1 MAHIVVLGG
10 GIGGV
15 SSAYELK
22 QAIRREDRVTL
33 VSNKPFFQFTPSN
46 PWVAV
51 KWRTKNDITIDLA
64 SVLPKHGVAFSA
76 AGAARVHADSN
87 RVELGDGT
95 FLDYD
100 YLVIAT
106 GPELA
111 FDEIEGFGPGKEHL
125 LRLRRRPRHARERTV
140 GGVLQ
145 KSRSDRGRRRAGS
158 LVLRPGL
165 RIRDDHGCR
174 SAQASDP
181 RQGADD
187 LRDGRALYRPSRRR
201 RRRRH
206 QGRARIGDA
215 PAPYQM
221 DRQCQGRQG
230 RCRQDACDR
239 GRRRRQAEKG
249 ARVAV
254 QVLDDDTGFPRHCG
268 GARHRRPGQSARLHH
283 RRQASAQS
291 EIPQRVRRRRLHR
304 HRPARANA
312 ASGRACQRP
321 AI

>member
-64 SVLPKHGVAFSA
+64 SVLPKHGIAFSA
-76 AGAARVHADSN
+76 AGASRVHADSN
-87 RVELGDGT
+87 RVELEDGT
-95 FLDYD
+95 LLDYD

-111 FDEIEGFGPGKEHL
+111 FDEIEGLGPEKNSYSVCDVDHATRANGRWEQFCKE
-125 LRLRRRPRHARERTV
+125 PGPNPSSWWV
-140 GGVLQ
+140 P
-145 KSRSDRGRRRAGS
+145 SRGPPVRA
-158 LVLRPGL
+158 GL

-181 RQGADD
+181 RQGPHD
-187 LRDGRALYRPSRRR
+187 LRDG
-201 RRRRH
+201 
-206 QGRARIGDA
+206 
-215 PAPYQM
+215 
-221 DRQCQGRQG
+221 
-230 RCRQDACDR
+230 
-239 GRRRRQAEKG
+239 
-249 ARVAV
+249 
-254 QVLDDDTGFPRHCG
+254 
-268 GARHRRPGQSARLHH
+268 
-283 RRQASAQS
+283 
-291 EIPQRVRRRRLHR
+291 
-304 HRPARANA
+304 
-312 ASGRACQRP
+312 
-321 AI
+321 